1 MPKGLNSYD
10 EYYKLTPDQRELHLL
25 IPNTGERRYENQYN
39 AIYDNYMRKIKSG
52 KYDFNLSIKGYK
64 NLVSNVRRDPEIK
77 KRYTD
82 QEVGYPFK
90 PSDDEK
96 VAKVY
101 ALEFYEE
108 NKKAIQNMRKSK
120 MNNGY
125 MKKDKLYKMEKKG
138 II

>member
-1 MPKGLNSYD
+1 MPKGFSLFD
-10 EYYKLTPDQRELHLL
+10 EYNKLTPDQKELHLL
-25 IPNTGERRYENQYN
+25 VPNTDEIRYQNQYN
-39 AIYDNYMRKIKSG
+39 SIYDNYMRKIKSG

-64 NLVSNVRRDPEIK
+64 NLVSNVRRDPKYKEMYK
-77 KRYTD
+77 ESDYK
-82 QEVGYPFK
+82 FK

-96 VAKVY
+96 VAKVL

-108 NKKAIQNMRKSK
+108 NEKAIKNMPKSK
-120 MNNGY
+120 INNGY

>member
-10 EYYKLTPDQRELHLL
+10 EYNKLTPDQKELHLL
-25 IPNTGERRYENQYN
+25 VPNTGEIRYENQYN
-39 AIYDNYMRKIKSG
+39 SIYDNYMRKIKSG
-52 KYDFNLSIKGYK
+52 KYEFTPSIKGYK
-64 NLVSNVRRDPEIK
+64 NLVSNIRRDPKYKQMYKEGN
-77 KRYTD
+77 YN
-82 QEVGYPFK
+82 FK

-96 VAKVY
+96 VAKVL

-108 NKKAIQNMRKSK
+108 NKKAIQNMPKSK

-138 II
+138 LI